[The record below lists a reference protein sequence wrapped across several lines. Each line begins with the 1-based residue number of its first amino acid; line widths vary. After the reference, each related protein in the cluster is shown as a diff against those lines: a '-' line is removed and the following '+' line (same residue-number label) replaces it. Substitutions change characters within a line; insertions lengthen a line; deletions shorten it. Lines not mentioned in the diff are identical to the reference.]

1 MFRWLGIAI
10 AVAAT
15 ILAAC
20 GRQLTGL
27 SAPGAGLIQSGHML
41 IRFRVAGP
49 LDFTNVQYFILFNT
63 NGNGREPYPSGLLS
77 GLTNYS
83 FALVVGG
90 SPSLS
95 QPLLFQYY
103 LAPGAA
109 LIGTFKTIIPPQY
122 ISYVPNSG
130 GNPSGG
136 GEFTVNFD
144 RRLLYGQNLTGAP
157 TPVASASAA
166 ATTAPLASPTPA
178 PTFTLNPNVQ
188 PTTAAQHMWAINFIT
203 TDTNNVPIDS
213 MGPFGPTDTTFA
225 VGIFD
230 TTKSFDFPY
239 VKPVGTSTVQNLG
252 AQLQSFEVINAP

>member
-1 MFRWLGIAI
+1 
-10 AVAAT
+10 
-15 ILAAC
+15 
-20 GRQLTGL
+20 
-27 SAPGAGLIQSGHML
+27 ML
-41 IRFRVAGP
+41 IRYRVAGP

-63 NGNGREPYPSGLLS
+63 NGNGTEPYPSGLLS
-77 GLTNYS
+77 GFANYS

-90 SPSLS
+90 KYNLS

-109 LIGTFKTIIPPQY
+109 LIGTFQLTIPPQY

-166 ATTAPLASPTPA
+166 ATTAPVASSTPT

-188 PTTAAQHMWAINFIT
+188 PTTAAEHIWAINFIT
-203 TDTNNVPIDS
+203 TDTNNIPIDS
-213 MGPFGPTDTTFA
+213 MGLGGPTDTTFSQG
-225 VGIFD
+225 VFD
-230 TTKSFDFPY
+230 TTKSFDTPY
-239 VKPVGTSTVQNLG
+239 VKPIGTSTVQNLG